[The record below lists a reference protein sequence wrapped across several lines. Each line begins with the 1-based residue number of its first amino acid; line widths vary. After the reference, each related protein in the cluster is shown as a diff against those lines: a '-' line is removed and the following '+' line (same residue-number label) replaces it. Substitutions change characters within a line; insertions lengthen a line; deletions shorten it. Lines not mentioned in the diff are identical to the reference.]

1 MPPENILKEV
11 IFLKNKNTKSNIK
24 KIRGIINHAGQER
37 RENITKVI
45 ESNYMPYAMSVIMSR
60 AIPEIDGFK
69 PSQRKLLYT
78 MYKMGLLDSQRT
90 KSANIVGQ
98 TMKLNPHGDA
108 AIYDTMARMSRGYG
122 ALPHPYVDSKGNFGK
137 FYSRDMTKAA
147 SRYTEAKL
155 ENICK
160 EIFKDIDKNTVDFVF
175 NYDNTILEPSLLP
188 TAYPSV
194 LVNSISGIAV
204 GMASSI
210 CPFNLKELC
219 KTTIKLI
226 QNQNH
231 DIFST
236 LIAPD
241 FPGGAEIIYDK
252 EKIKKIYKT
261 GRGGITLRGRYIYDK
276 NLNCIDI
283 TNIPP
288 TTTGEIIIEK
298 IADLIK
304 QNKITEISDIRD
316 ETGLDGF
323 KITIDLKRGANPNK
337 LIAKLFK
344 FTSMQDNF
352 NCNFNILINGKPK
365 VMPIKEILNEWV
377 NFRVS
382 CVKRRIQFDLQK
394 KSDKL
399 HLLLGL
405 EKILMDIDKAIKII
419 RETKEES
426 LVIPNLIQGFNIDKI
441 QAEFIAEIKL
451 RNLNKEYIIKKINE
465 IKNLKSEI
473 ENLKFIFENEIEI
486 KKIICSELEEIAK
499 KYGKKR
505 ICPIIDKKDI
515 KDEKIED
522 EIPDYP
528 VTIFF
533 TKEEYI
539 KKITPQSLRMSSEHK
554 LKNGDEIAQQ
564 IETTNNCDLLFFTD
578 LFNVYKA
585 KASVFKDTK
594 ASVMGDFV
602 CATLGGEENE
612 KFLFM
617 LATKNYSGFL
627 LFFFENG
634 KVAKINLKSYYTK
647 LNRRKLINAYSS
659 ESKLIKI
666 FYIKKEQNFVIYST
680 SGKILAF
687 SSSVLSAKNT
697 KNTSGVTVMKQG
709 KYKVLSVE
717 VCDEIKFKKY
727 FSEKIPSSGQK
738 NLKLIT
744 GKQLKFDA

>member
-1 MPPENILKEV
+1 
-11 IFLKNKNTKSNIK
+11 
-24 KIRGIINHAGQER
+24 
-37 RENITKVI
+37 
-45 ESNYMPYAMSVIMSR
+45 
-60 AIPEIDGFK
+60 
-69 PSQRKLLYT
+69 
-78 MYKMGLLDSQRT
+78 
-90 KSANIVGQ
+90 
-98 TMKLNPHGDA
+98 
-108 AIYDTMARMSRGYG
+108 
-122 ALPHPYVDSKGNFGK
+122 
-137 FYSRDMTKAA
+137 
-147 SRYTEAKL
+147 
-155 ENICK
+155 
-160 EIFKDIDKNTVDFVF
+160 
-175 NYDNTILEPSLLP
+175 
-188 TAYPSV
+188 
-194 LVNSISGIAV
+194 
-204 GMASSI
+204 
-210 CPFNLKELC
+210 
-219 KTTIKLI
+219 
-226 QNQNH
+226 
-231 DIFST
+231 
-236 LIAPD
+236 
-241 FPGGAEIIYDK
+241 
-252 EKIKKIYKT
+252 
-261 GRGGITLRGRYIYDK
+261 
-276 NLNCIDI
+276 
-283 TNIPP
+283 
-288 TTTGEIIIEK
+288 
-298 IADLIK
+298 
-304 QNKITEISDIRD
+304 
-316 ETGLDGF
+316 
-323 KITIDLKRGANPNK
+323 
-337 LIAKLFK
+337 
-344 FTSMQDNF
+344 MQDNF

-365 VMPIKEILNEWV
+365 VMPVKEILIEWV
-377 NFRVS
+377 NFRIS

-405 EKILMDIDKAIKII
+405 EKILLDIDKAIKII

-533 TKEEYI
+533 TKEGYL

-564 IETTNNCDLLFFTD
+564 IEATNNCDLLFFTD

-687 SSSVLSAKNT
+687 NSSVLSAKSR
-697 KNTSGVTVMKQG
+697 KNTPGITVMKQN
-709 KYKVLSVE
+709 KYKVSSVE
-717 VCDEIKFKKY
+717 ICDEIKFKKY